1 MTTETHGGIQKV
13 IWKKVWVIGA
23 SSGIGEELSLQFAPI
38 SETVIVSARRED
50 KLHEIAAKSPKIV
63 ALPLDI
69 NNYDDVSGA
78 FESFGEADAFPD
90 LVIVCSGVWN
100 PVRLPD
106 LNMEDF
112 HYGMQT
118 NYLSVVNILSH
129 LIPMMSK
136 ARRGHIGLVA
146 SVAGYRG
153 MPNAA
158 AYAPT
163 KAALINLS
171 ECLRPQLN
179 KMGVTLSLINPGFVE
194 TPMTSVNKFPMPFL
208 MKPDEAAKVIVK
220 GLKKRK
226 YEIAFPLRLV
236 LMLKFARAM
245 PNELYFWLIRKF
257 MLR

>member
-1 MTTETHGGIQKV
+1 
-13 IWKKVWVIGA
+13 
-23 SSGIGEELSLQFAPI
+23 
-38 SETVIVSARRED
+38 
-50 KLHEIAAKSPKIV
+50 
-63 ALPLDI
+63 
-69 NNYDDVSGA
+69 
-78 FESFGEADAFPD
+78 
-90 LVIVCSGVWN
+90 
-100 PVRLPD
+100 
-106 LNMEDF
+106 MEDF

-129 LIPMMSK
+129 LVPIMSK
-136 ARRGHIGLVA
+136 AQRGHIGLVA